1 MYEYDEEKLKK
12 ERMEKRIEK
21 ILSIVLFKKIK

>member
-12 ERMEKRIEK
+12 ERMKKRIEK